1 METRNENPVSVS
13 LASFIFLLYSFPLFC
28 YAANDTIKLGESI
41 WDGGSLVSGNNV
53 FELGFFSPGNSILR
67 YVGIWYKF
75 DSEAVVWVANRNKP
89 ISGRNGVLRIEADGK
104 LVVRDGNNSL
114 VWSSNVSGS
123 SNDTAAKLLDNG
135 NFVLSRDESIG
146 DTSRDLW
153 QSFDE
158 PTDTFLPGMRVPVST
173 KIGEYQ
179 PYRSWKSPDD
189 PSPGNYSLGVDPNG
203 GQQIVMWDLNKRRR
217 RWRSGQW
224 NRQFFTGVPF
234 MRNNAT
240 TLHGFDISQ
249 PDVNGTMYITYTAS
263 TQDIFR
269 FQISWEGREKQSR
282 WDASKKKWDYLQS
295 EPDPANEC
303 DLYNFCGNYSTC
315 DRLDR
320 RRCICLEGF
329 RPKSQAQWN
338 ARNWSGG
345 CVRKTDLQ
353 CPITNGT
360 AVGKAKPDIFKKSR
374 CTKLPD
380 LATLLPSEGDV
391 DACGKWCLENCSC
404 IAYAFI
410 PGIRCM
416 IWTGDLVDM
425 QYFHQGGSL
434 DFFYRLHHS
443 ESDNGRKISNLEI
456 VIISLVVTGFLVAS
470 LWLLCR
476 FRTKLNVSSKPCCK
490 DDDVAVFDV
499 SKGKSKEF
507 STDLSGPAD
516 ILIDGNQVHAPEL
529 QNFDFSCIVTATNN
543 FCEGNRLGQGG
554 FGSVY
559 KGELPGGEQIAVKR
573 LAGHSGQGLEEFK
586 TEIILIAK
594 LQHRNLLE
602 PDKIFWQMRP
612 RKQS

>member
-1 METRNENPVSVS
+1 MRSPLNLLFSIPDHFPFLNLSEFLRDYDMETRNKNPVFVS
-13 LASFIFLLYSFPLFC
+13 LASFIFLLYSFPQFC
-28 YAANDTIKLGESI
+28 YAANDTIKQGESI

-53 FELGFFSPGNSILR
+53 FELGFFSPGNSMLR

-89 ISGRNGVLRIEADGK
+89 ISGRNGVLRIEDDGK

-123 SNDTAAKLLDNG
+123 SNDTAAKLLNNG
-135 NFVLSRDESIG
+135 NFVLSRDDSIG
-146 DTSRDLW
+146 DTSRALW

-158 PTDTFLPGMRVPVST
+158 PTDTFLPGMKVPVSS

-203 GQQIVMWDLNKRRR
+203 GQQIVMWDLNKGRR

-224 NRQFFTGVPF
+224 NQQFFTGVPF

-249 PDVNGTMYITYTAS
+249 PDENGTMYITYTAS
-263 TQDIFR
+263 TPDIFR

-303 DLYNFCGNYSTC
+303 ELYNFCGNYSTC

-345 CVRKTDLQ
+345 CVRKIDLQ

-360 AVGKAKPDIFKKSR
+360 AVGKAKPDIFKKSK

-391 DACGKWCLENCSC
+391 DACNKRCSENCLC

-416 IWTGDLVDM
+416 IWTEDLVDM

-443 ESDNGRKISNLEI
+443 ESDRGRKISNLEI
-456 VIISLVVTGFLVAS
+456 VIISLVVTSFLVAS
-470 LWLLCR
+470 LWLLWR
-476 FRTKLNVSSKPCCK
+476 FRTKLNGLSVVSSKPCCK

-516 ILIDGNQVHAPEL
+516 ILIDGNQGTGSGREVSAPFTRESFL
-529 QNFDFSCIVTATNN
+529 VAN
-543 FCEGNRLGQGG
+543 
-554 FGSVY
+554 
-559 KGELPGGEQIAVKR
+559 K
-573 LAGHSGQGLEEFK
+573 
-586 TEIILIAK
+586 
-594 LQHRNLLE
+594 
-602 PDKIFWQMRP
+602 
-612 RKQS
+612 